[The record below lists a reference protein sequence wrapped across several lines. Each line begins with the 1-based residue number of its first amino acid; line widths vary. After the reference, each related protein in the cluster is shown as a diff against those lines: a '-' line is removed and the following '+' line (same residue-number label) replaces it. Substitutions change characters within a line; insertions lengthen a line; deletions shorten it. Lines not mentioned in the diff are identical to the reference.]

1 MSGERSESEV
11 DVGLDPAAA
20 FAAFTEEFDFWWL
33 RGPINN
39 WDSARVREMRCEA
52 GIGGRLL
59 EVYDDAAGDMLELA
73 RITAW
78 EPGERLAWRS
88 SVDDVSIDVRFTPID
103 GGTRVRLIATVAPGG
118 RDAGG
123 SSFIRVTPAWFGRW
137 VAVRDHAAR
146 KPQETGRLGLAI
158 HYREPVAAVRWLKR
172 AFGLQPVLET
182 ADESGDWSEFR
193 VGDAPVIIMRA
204 EAGAVAPSAPI
215 HVPWVFVD
223 DLDGHLATARAGGA
237 TIISEIEQHGYRAY
251 AVNDL
256 EGNRWTFAQARPTM
270 A

>member
-1 MSGERSESEV
+1 MSAERSQSEV
-11 DVGLDPAAA
+11 EVALDPAAA

-59 EVYDDAAGDMLELA
+59 EVYDDAADDMLELA

-88 SVDDVSIDVRFTPID
+88 SVDDVSIDIRFTPTD
-103 GGTRVRLIATVAPGG
+103 GGTRVHLTATVAPSG

-137 VAVRDHAAR
+137 VDRRDHAAR
-146 KPQETGRLGLAI
+146 TPQETGRLGLAI
-158 HYREPVAAVRWLKR
+158 HYREPAAAVRWLQR
-172 AFGLQPVLET
+172 AFGLQPVIEP
-182 ADESGDWSEFR
+182 ADEIGDWSEFR
-193 VGDAPVIIMRA
+193 MGDAPLIVLRG
-204 EAGAVAPSAPI
+204 EAAASAPI

-223 DLDGHLATARAGGA
+223 DLDAHLATAREAGA
-237 TIISEIEQHGYRAY
+237 AIVSEIEQHGYRAY
-251 AVNDL
+251 VASDL
-256 EGNRWTFAQARPTM
+256 EGNHWTFAQARPTM